1 MQVSNEHEAERA
13 VKRLRTRIAIAQ
25 NAESSLA
32 TKQAHR
38 TSSASTK
45 WPHVNTAYRF
55 QGAAS
60 VSECDG
66 TIGTS
71 LMDVVRDKLAIAW
84 QLLFG
89 R

>member
-45 WPHVNTAYRF
+45 WAHVNTAYRF
-55 QGAAS
+55 QGASS

-66 TIGTS
+66 TPGKS
-71 LMDVVRDKLAIAW
+71 VMDFIRDKLTVV
-84 QLLFG
+84 
-89 R
+89 